1 MEIVKSKK
9 NRNPQIIFISLILI
23 LISLGIF
30 TLLNFLPVSRQTF
43 QQKAQNPPAVQTK
56 PKPTARIMAHGDL
69 LYYNIIYMSARSADG
84 KYDFTENFEFVKPW
98 IEKADLAIADFE
110 GTISPNHKLSGY
122 PRFNAPPEVVSA
134 IKNAGYD
141 VVDLAHNHILD
152 SGLEGL
158 ISTDKIFKEN
168 GIDTVGVF
176 AEKPR
181 SQSQILVKNVNDIK
195 VAILAY
201 SYGFNGMEAG
211 LSQADYDNY
220 LSDLNEE
227 KMREEIMRAEEIAD
241 ATIVMP
247 QMGNEYQLQPT
258 AGQIELYRKMVDW
271 GADVVLGGHPHVAEP
286 AEIIQKDGDKK
297 LIIYSMGNFLSNQRI
312 ETLAD
317 ITANAKWT
325 ERGILLDFTLEK
337 DGDKTIIKTAEA
349 RPTWVSRTPKGT
361 RSPDGIALYK
371 YQTFILED
379 FIEGGKHRSLLDAQ
393 TRARIDS
400 AYSEMNDFMKLKFSA
415 E

>member
-1 MEIVKSKK
+1 
-9 NRNPQIIFISLILI
+9 
-23 LISLGIF
+23 
-30 TLLNFLPVSRQTF
+30 
-43 QQKAQNPPAVQTK
+43 
-56 PKPTARIMAHGDL
+56 
-69 LYYNIIYMSARSADG
+69 
-84 KYDFTENFEFVKPW
+84 VKPW

-110 GTISPNHKLSGY
+110 GTISPNRKLGGY
-122 PRFNAPPEVVSA
+122 PLFNAPPEVVSA

-181 SQSQILVKNVNDIK
+181 SQSQILVKNINGIK

-211 LSQADYDNY
+211 LSQADCDNY

-286 AEIIQKDGDKK
+286 AEIIQKNGDKK

-325 ERGILLDFTLEK
+325 ERGVLVDFTLEK

-349 RPTWVSRTPKGT
+349 RPTWVNRTPKGA
-361 RSPDGIALYK
+361 RSPGGIALYK
-371 YQTFILED
+371 YQTIILED
-379 FIEGGKHRSLLDAQ
+379 FIEGGKHRSLLDTQ
-393 TRARIDS
+393 TQVRIDS

>member
-69 LYYNIIYMSARSADG
+69 LYHNIIYMSARSADG

-110 GTISPNHKLSGY
+110 GTISPDYELGGY

-181 SQSQILVKNVNDIK
+181 SQSQIFVKNVNGIK

-325 ERGILLDFTLEK
+325 ERGVLVDFTLEK

-361 RSPDGIALYK
+361 RSPDRIALYK

-379 FIEGGKHRSLLDAQ
+379 FIEGGKHRSLLDLQ
-393 TRARIDS
+393 TQARIDS

>member
-9 NRNPQIIFISLILI
+9 NRNLKIIFIGLILI
-23 LISLGIF
+23 LLGIF
-30 TLLNFLPVSRQTF
+30 VLLNFLPANRQAS
-43 QQKAQNPPAVQTK
+43 QQKTQNPPAVQPK

-69 LYYNIIYMSARSADG
+69 LYHDIIYMSARSADG
-84 KYDFTENFEFVKPW
+84 KYDFTENFEFVKSW

-110 GTISPNHKLSGY
+110 GTISPNHKLGGY
-122 PRFNAPPEVVSA
+122 PLFNAPPEVVSA

-158 ISTDKIFKEN
+158 ISTDKIFREN
-168 GIDTVGVF
+168 GINTVGVF

-181 SQSQILVKNVNDIK
+181 SQSQILVKNVNGIK

-286 AEIIQKDGDKK
+286 AEIIQKNGDKK

-325 ERGILLDFTLEK
+325 ERGVLVDFTLEK

-349 RPTWVSRTPKGT
+349 RPTWVNRTPKGA
-361 RSPDGIALYK
+361 RSPGGIALYK
-371 YQTFILED
+371 YQTLILED
-379 FIEGGKHRSLLDAQ
+379 FIEGGKHRSLLDTQ
-393 TRARIDS
+393 TQARIDS

>member
-1 MEIVKSKK
+1 MKVIVNKRR
-9 NRNPQIIFISLILI
+9 RNMRIASFC
-23 LISLGIF
+23 
-30 TLLNFLPVSRQTF
+30 LLLMLFGFLSALDFYASRNTTTVHNHNNEPKVAVINN
-43 QQKAQNPPAVQTK
+43 KAM
-56 PKPTARIMAHGDL
+56 ARIMAHGDL
-69 LYYNIIYMSARSADG
+69 LYHDIIYMSARTADG

-98 IEKADLAIADFE
+98 IAKSDLAIADFE
-110 GTISPNHKLSGY
+110 GTISPNRKLGGY
-122 PRFNAPPEVVSA
+122 PLFNAPPEVVSA

-158 ISTDKIFKEN
+158 ISTDRIFKEN

-181 SQSQILVKNVNDIK
+181 SESRILVKNVNGIK

-201 SYGFNGMEAG
+201 SYGFNGLERG
-211 LSQADYDNY
+211 LSQTDYSNY

-258 AGQIELYRKMVDW
+258 VGQIELYRKMVDW

-286 AEIIQKDGDKK
+286 AEIVQKDGDKK

-312 ETLAD
+312 ETM
-317 ITANAKWT
+317 TGVMNAKWT
-325 ERGILLDFTLEK
+325 ERGVLVDFTLEK

-349 RPTWVSRTPKGT
+349 RPTWVRRISKGA
-361 RSPDGIALYK
+361 RALNGYPMYK
-371 YQTFILED
+371 YQTLILED
-379 FIEGGKHRSLLDAQ
+379 FIEGGKHRSLLDVQ
-393 TRARIDS
+393 TRERIDL

-415 E
+415 D